1 MSKCGNCNHNIKAST
16 PNLKC
21 DACQTSLH
29 PHCVADGLTEQELMI
44 TRSKSKSIKVVCNSC
59 EHNMSSFR
67 DLKSPLS
74 DLRSEF
80 TASIDNLKRNLQD
93 QIDSVKSTLILQ
105 TQQQQS
111 G

>member
-1 MSKCGNCNHNIKAST
+1 MSKCGNCSYNIKAST

-29 PHCVADGLTEQELMI
+29 PHCVSDGRTEQELMI